1 MENSR
6 STVAARQ
13 GLARLRKILDQ
24 LALEAAEAG
33 NDMEGM
39 EHGCVLWRFHG
50 ISSRFHRVLWRFH
63 GIHPDFIGFYGDFM
77 GFYGDFN
84 GI

>member
-1 MENSR
+1 VDNSR
-6 STVAARQ
+6 STAAARQ

-24 LALEAAEAG
+24 LAVEAAEAG

-39 EHGCVLWRFHG
+39 EHGFFYGDLMGFHG
-50 ISSRFHRVLWRFH
+50 DV
-63 GIHPDFIGFYGDFM
+63 IGFYGDFM